1 MVPKPLPAWAT
12 RFREVLDGKGL
23 GTKRLATLIRDLND
37 GVTPNGGSAEN
48 LRAYKQ
54 GRVRNPRPAV
64 MRLVSK
70 ALGVRAEWLL
80 DGEEPMTAAEGRISD
95 LVQQYGED
103 LPGAKEQIWLL
114 RYTGGHHEN
123 ARVRL
128 WDSEVVTPAYFLTW
142 RRLVQFRSPA
152 LTDKEIR
159 EVGLKLTMHLM
170 TFLATAGEL
179 NGSKDRSTK
188 WHTDVALAWLSAVA
202 VTAAWD
208 RMEED

>member
-64 MRLVSK
+64 IRLVSK

-80 DGEEPMTAAEGRISD
+80 DGELPMTAGEGRISE
-95 LVQQYGED
+95 LAKQYGEG
-103 LPGAKEQIWLL
+103 LQGAEMEITLL
-114 RYTGGHHEN
+114 RFLGGKISTV
-123 ARVRL
+123 APAY
-128 WDSEVVTPAYFLTW
+128 WDDEAVTPAYFLTW
-142 RRLVQFRSPA
+142 RRLVQLRSSA
-152 LTDKEIR
+152 LTDEEINLI
-159 EVGLKLTMHLM
+159 GAKLRKHLIE
-170 TFLATAGEL
+170 FIEIALEL
-179 NGSKDRSTK
+179 NGAQPRTA
-188 WHTDVALAWLSAVA
+188 WWRTDVALAWLSAVA

-208 RMEED
+208 RMEEG